1 MNPLVRTGLTAL
13 NVVTILFVMFPIVA
27 AAIASLQSE
36 LVLSSDLT
44 AILPAEYTLD
54 NYRILFG
61 GTDEANRAGTIY
73 ANVAYLPDAI
83 RYFDRALLNSLIISS
98 SVTALTISFSALS
111 AYTVARLRLRWLL
124 VLLACNVFARFVPL
138 VVLVIPLYV
147 IFRDI
152 GLTNSLLGII
162 IAQTGFLLP
171 FGVLI
176 LSPYFADIP
185 RDIEEAARI
194 DGCSRFGSF
203 LKITLPLSGPILVSL
218 GTIIFIASWN
228 DLLIP
233 LILSSKQEFMT
244 VPAILVS
251 LIGDNAVFLGLLCAC
266 CLVALLPT
274 VLMVLMLQRYVV
286 SGLTAG
292 AVKA

>member
-1 MNPLVRTGLTAL
+1 MKPLSRASLHAL
-13 NVVTILFVMFPIVA
+13 NIVTITAILLPIVA
-27 AAIASLQSE
+27 AIIASLQSE
-36 LVLSSDLT
+36 LVLSSDL
-44 AILPAEYTLD
+44 ISVFPAEITFD

-61 GTDEANRAGTIY
+61 GTGEDNREGTIY

-83 RYFDRALLNSLIISS
+83 RFFDRALMNSFIISS
-98 SVTALTISFSALS
+98 SVTLLTVAFGALS
-111 AYTVARLRLRWLL
+111 AYTVARLQRPWLL
-124 VLLACNVFARFVPL
+124 MLMGVNVFARFVPL

-147 IFRDI
+147 IFRGV
-152 GLTNSLLGII
+152 GLVNSLTGVI

-171 FGVLI
+171 FGILI
-176 LSPYFADIP
+176 LAPYFAAIP
-185 RDIEEAARI
+185 REIEDAARM
-194 DGCSRFGSF
+194 DGCSRFESF
-203 LKITLPLSGPILVSL
+203 LRVTLPLSVPILVSL
-218 GTIIFIASWN
+218 GAIVFIASWN

-233 LILSSKQEFMT
+233 LILNSKQEFMT

-266 CLVALLPT
+266 CLIALAPT
-274 VLMVLMLQRYVV
+274 VVMVLLLQRYVV

>member
-1 MNPLVRTGLTAL
+1 MTFSKRAGLHAL
-13 NVVTILFVMFPIVA
+13 NLVTILFVMLPIIA

-36 LVLSSDLT
+36 LVLSSNLT
-44 AILPAEYTLD
+44 TILPSEFTLD

-61 GTDEANRAGTIY
+61 GTGAENREGTIY

-83 RYFDRALLNSLIISS
+83 RHFDRALLNSLIISS
-98 SVTALTISFSALS
+98 SVTALAISFSALS

-124 VLLACNVFARFVPL
+124 VLLAGNVFARFVPL

-147 IFRDI
+147 IFRSI

-171 FGVLI
+171 FGILI
-176 LSPYFADIP
+176 LAPYFAEIP
-185 RDIEEAARI
+185 SEIEEAARI
-194 DGCSRFGSF
+194 DGCTRFGSF
-203 LKITLPLSGPILVSL
+203 LKVTLPLSVPILVSL
-218 GTIIFIASWN
+218 GTIVFIASWN

-266 CLVALLPT
+266 CLVALMPT
-274 VLMVLMLQRYVV
+274 VVMVLLLQKYVV

>member
-1 MNPLVRTGLTAL
+1 MKPLSRATLHAL
-13 NVVTILFVMFPIVA
+13 NIVTITAILLPIVA
-27 AAIASLQSE
+27 AIIASLQSE
-36 LVLSSDLT
+36 LVLSSDL
-44 AILPAEYTLD
+44 ISVFPAEITFD

-61 GTDEANRAGTIY
+61 GTGEDNREGTIY

-83 RYFDRALLNSLIISS
+83 RFFDRALMNSFIISS
-98 SVTALTISFSALS
+98 SVTLLTVAFGALS
-111 AYTVARLRLRWLL
+111 AYTVARLQRPWLL
-124 VLLACNVFARFVPL
+124 MLMGVNVFARFVPL

-147 IFRDI
+147 IFRGV
-152 GLTNSLLGII
+152 GLVNSLTGVI

-171 FGVLI
+171 FGILI
-176 LSPYFADIP
+176 LAPYFAAIP
-185 RDIEEAARI
+185 REIEDAARM
-194 DGCSRFGSF
+194 DGCSRFESF
-203 LKITLPLSGPILVSL
+203 LRVTLPLSVPILVSL
-218 GTIIFIASWN
+218 GAIVFIASWN

-233 LILSSKQEFMT
+233 LILNSKQEFMT

-266 CLVALLPT
+266 CLIALAPT
-274 VLMVLMLQRYVV
+274 VVMVLLLQRYVV